1 MEERRRSPR
10 RPVDTEF
17 VKISSADSVRVLDI
31 SAAGVLFQTPSPLSL
46 GARGQLRL
54 SVGGAPL
61 LAEIEVRRVS
71 VAPDSSPGY
80 RIGAKFVAMTP
91 KHRQLI
97 ERFISQ

>member
-1 MEERRRSPR
+1 MEERRRSER
-10 RPVDTEF
+10 RSAETQF
-17 VKISSADSVRVLDI
+17 VKISSSDSVRVLDI
-31 SAAGVLFQTPSPLSL
+31 STAGVLFQAPSPLSL
-46 GARGQLRL
+46 GTRGRLRL

-71 VAPDSSPGY
+71 VAPDLSPGY